1 MQNYKNVIHECIL
14 RESFETEVLDVIPPP
29 ELHLYEHIVTKIAD
43 IITTDKNVEQFFS
56 QHTITRHG
64 YNGGGYDGPNSKK
77 ILGLLDEMAKI
88 IQVNFQPCILVLR
101 KFKKVRLIN

>member
-1 MQNYKNVIHECIL
+1 MFKIIEVTQVIV
-14 RESFETEVLDVIPPP
+14 SG
-29 ELHLYEHIVTKIAD
+29 
-43 IITTDKNVEQFFS
+43 QFFS

-88 IQVNFQPCILVLR
+88 IQVDFQPCILVLR
-101 KFKKVRLIN
+101 KFKQGRIN